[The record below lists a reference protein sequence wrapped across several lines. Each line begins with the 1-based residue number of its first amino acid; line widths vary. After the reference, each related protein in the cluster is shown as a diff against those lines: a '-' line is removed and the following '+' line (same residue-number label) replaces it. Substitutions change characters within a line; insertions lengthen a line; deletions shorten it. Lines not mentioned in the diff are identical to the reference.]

1 MRADDFYK
9 HSFKLEHGGGSLY
22 VQNTGRQQCIPG
34 YRWGPGIRDHYL
46 IHHIL
51 AGRGHFVVDGQHY
64 TLSAGDTF
72 LVYPNKIIL
81 YYADKQDPWEY
92 VWVGFQ
98 GREAGGLVEQTPFA
112 PDSPVLRGVC
122 PEGIRRL
129 MLELYSDYGTAVWSG
144 CALTGRLYLFLA
156 FLVAHGHRD
165 TAGEQDREGCAEQ
178 AARYV
183 MNHYEQPISVE
194 QLAEF
199 VSTSQN
205 SLYRSFK
212 ERFQVSPK
220 HFIVEYRIEQAC
232 RLLSS
237 GMYSVREISNSV
249 GFEDPLYFSRAFKRV
264 KGLSPKAYAEQCRKN
279 GI

>member
-1 MRADDFYK
+1 M
-9 HSFKLEHGGGSLY
+9 
-22 VQNTGRQQCIPG
+22 
-34 YRWGPGIRDHYL
+34 
-46 IHHIL
+46 
-51 AGRGHFVVDGQHY
+51 
-64 TLSAGDTF
+64 
-72 LVYPNKIIL
+72 
-81 YYADKQDPWEY
+81 
-92 VWVGFQ
+92 GFQ

-112 PDSPVLRGVC
+112 PDSPVLRGGC
-122 PEGIRRL
+122 PEEIRRL

-165 TAGEQDREGCAEQ
+165 AAGEQDREGCAEQ